1 MRSGDDDDPDDA
13 GQGCA
18 GECNYV
24 LRRVE
29 RLDAAGRLVAWDVET
44 CTGCG
49 REIAALPVSAGG
61 PASGPASGPE

>member
-1 MRSGDDDDPDDA
+1 MTAADDDDP
-13 GQGCA
+13 GCA

-29 RLDAAGRLVAWDVET
+29 RQDADGRPVAWEVET

-49 REIAALPVSAGG
+49 REIAARPLVMSPVA
-61 PASGPASGPE
+61 PPPPDA

>member
-1 MRSGDDDDPDDA
+1 MRAADDEADT
-13 GQGCA
+13 GCA

-29 RLDAAGRLVAWDVET
+29 RLDAAGQPVMWEVET

-49 REIAALPVSAGG
+49 REIAAKPADALPAASLPVALP
-61 PASGPASGPE
+61 PASA

>member
-1 MRSGDDDDPDDA
+1 MPSVDEDD
-13 GQGCA
+13 QGCA

-29 RLDAAGRLVAWDVET
+29 RLDAAGRPAPWEVET

-49 REIAALPVSAGG
+49 REVAVRPLETSPVA
-61 PASGPASGPE
+61 PPPPDA

>member
-1 MRSGDDDDPDDA
+1 MPSADVD
-13 GQGCA
+13 GCA

-29 RLDAAGRLVAWDVET
+29 RPDPCGRPVPWEVET

-49 REIAALPVSAGG
+49 REIAARPLDAAPAASP
-61 PASGPASGPE
+61 PASE